1 MRLKHIDNYY
11 YNYNY
16 KYSSTSFTTVATP
29 TITKHTLLCSTR
41 KPHGMSRVSDVFLW
55 RSIYICS
62 GRGCGALFSPG
73 SFSIYF
79 RRRRAYI
86 WLEQNGCLPPGS
98 TFANP
103 GIHDADSPLAMTS
116 DVQVGISSLCDLDS
130 CHLSVSVISREES
143 RCQWGR
149 SMIQLELELEP
160 KIAAC
165 VAGLRLGRAPAVF
178 VRVSRKV

>member
-1 MRLKHIDNYY
+1 MRLIHTDNYSH
-11 YNYNY
+11 NYNY
-16 KYSSTSFTTVATP
+16 SSASTNFTTAITP
-29 TITKHTLLCSTR
+29 TTTTHTLLYTTE
-41 KPHGMSRVSDVFLW
+41 KPHGMSRVSDVLLW
-55 RSIYICS
+55 RSICICS

-98 TFANP
+98 TYANP

-149 SMIQLELELEP
+149 SMIQLELELELEL
-160 KIAAC
+160 
-165 VAGLRLGRAPAVF
+165 GLGRGGARFA
-178 VRVSRKV
+178 